1 MQTMVKVPFAC
12 VSSFRCR
19 RRAEAGWRGRLP
31 EAWNGEMQANA
42 NTLGYSCRVM
52 VVDDHV
58 ASGDMLVEILS
69 MEGYAV
75 RVAHCG
81 RDAVV
86 TAREFKPQIALLDV
100 GLPDMDGFALAR
112 LLKADPDLQQ
122 IRLVALS
129 GYARSDAACSSQV
142 SFDHYLVKPVEVEQ
156 LLSVLQSLS

>member
-1 MQTMVKVPFAC
+1 VA
-12 VSSFRCR
+12 
-19 RRAEAGWRGRLP
+19 AGWLGRLI
-31 EAWNGEMQANA
+31 EAWSGKMQANA
-42 NTLGYSCRVM
+42 NGPEGSRRVM

-58 ASGDMLVEILS
+58 AAGDLLVEILS

-75 RVAHCG
+75 RVALCG

-112 LLKADPDLQQ
+112 LLRADPQLQQ

-129 GYARSDAACSSQV
+129 GYGESVDAASSKQV
-142 SFDHYLVKPVEVEQ
+142 GFDHYLVKPVDVEQ
-156 LLSVLQSLS
+156 LLSVLQSLA

>member
-1 MQTMVKVPFAC
+1 M
-12 VSSFRCR
+12 
-19 RRAEAGWRGRLP
+19 EAGGLGRLLEP
-31 EAWNGEMQANA
+31 WTGEMQSNANA
-42 NTLGYSCRVM
+42 SGHCRVM

-58 ASGDMLVEILS
+58 AAGDLLVEILT

-75 RVAHCG
+75 CVALCG

-86 TAREFKPQIALLDV
+86 TARDFKPQIALLDV

-112 LLKADPDLQQ
+112 LLRADPHLQQ

-129 GYARSDAACSSQV
+129 GYSQSLDAVSSKQAG
-142 SFDHYLVKPVEVEQ
+142 FDHYLVKPVDVEQ

>member
-1 MQTMVKVPFAC
+1 
-12 VSSFRCR
+12 
-19 RRAEAGWRGRLP
+19 
-31 EAWNGEMQANA
+31 
-42 NTLGYSCRVM
+42 M

-69 MEGYAV
+69 LEGYAV

-86 TAREFKPQIALLDV
+86 TAREFKPQIAVLDV

-112 LLKADPDLQQ
+112 LLKADPDLRQ

-129 GYARSDAACSSQV
+129 GYARSTASEGSGQI

-156 LLSVLQSLS
+156 LLSVLQNLS